1 MMKATDVFDKL
12 LNEEML
18 GCNAD
23 NLFFEL
29 YIIDPS
35 SCDISISEL
44 HVYPLEWFHNRKI
57 HQELCELFTTVI
69 DNYNYSGRQK
79 FRAFL
84 ALMYLNGL
92 NTTFSG
98 YSKFLSNK
106 RNKSAYDLAQQLFDS
121 EHFAQLFIAFD
132 AKAMALD

>member
-12 LNEEML
+12 LNEELL
-18 GCNAD
+18 GSDAD

-35 SCDISISEL
+35 SRDISLSEL
-44 HVYPLEWFHNRKI
+44 HAYPLEWFHNKQI
-57 HQELCELFTTVI
+57 HQELCELFTSVI

-132 AKAMALD
+132 AKAMIID

>member
-12 LNEEML
+12 LNEELL
-18 GCNAD
+18 GSTAE

-29 YIIDPS
+29 CLIDPS
-35 SCDISISEL
+35 SRDISVSEL
-44 HVYPLEWFHNRKI
+44 TVYPLEWFHNKHI
-57 HQELCELFTTVI
+57 HQELCKLFTTVI

-84 ALMYLNGL
+84 ALMYLKGL
-92 NTTFSG
+92 TTTFYG

-121 EHFAQLFIAFD
+121 EHFVQLFIAFD
-132 AKAMALD
+132 AKAMTID